1 VSAQRRVWSAGDRLR
16 RPFSAILAIP
26 LLLMLPVEWPQAGTV
41 RAVNPEMTS
50 ARGELEHLQKK
61 YGLTLGFVDYRGRI
75 STLNF
80 KKRAF
85 VALSMEAGPY
95 GGRIAPDGKLA
106 ALQERDP
113 LTLAIVRL
121 DGTTLKKYPGVRGF
135 PVCWSYDSSRLMLVT
150 SGFQLQVM
158 DVASGVVQTLPI
170 NQVSNT
176 EGFTSQCWSPDGK
189 QMVYPSSDG
198 YVSVY
203 DFETQNSTKLTK
215 GAYPTWT
222 PDGNWIAYR
231 DGDTYYAIHPS
242 GEGRKKLFH
251 KTRAISGLLW
261 SPDSRFVAYIHED
274 LISFLGY
281 SRVMVRRL
289 ADGSEEWVAQGVD
302 AGDQGYQWVQNPSLI
317 QWVESGNQKY

>member
-1 VSAQRRVWSAGDRLR
+1 M
-16 RPFSAILAIP
+16 LAIP
-26 LLLMLPVEWPQAGTV
+26 LFLMPGTWQQADTV
-41 RAVNPEMTS
+41 RVVSPERTS
-50 ARGELEHLQKK
+50 ARGELVQLQKQ
-61 YGLTLGFVDYRGRI
+61 YGLTLGFVDDHGRI
-75 STLNF
+75 SILNL
-80 KKRAF
+80 KKRDF
-85 VALSMEAGPY
+85 VARSREAGAY
-95 GGRIAPDGKLA
+95 SGRIARDGKLA
-106 ALQERDP
+106 ALRDEREP
-113 LTLAIVRL
+113 FTLAIVRL
-121 DGTTLKKYPGVRGF
+121 DGTTLKKYSGVRGF

-203 DFETQNSTKLTK
+203 DFEKQNSTKLTK
-215 GAYPTWT
+215 GANPTWT

-261 SPDSRFVAYIHED
+261 SPDSRFVAYIHEN
-274 LISFLGY
+274 LVSFLGY

-302 AGDQGYQWVQNPSLI
+302 AGDDGYQWVENPQLI
-317 QWVESGNQKY
+317 KWVESGDQKH